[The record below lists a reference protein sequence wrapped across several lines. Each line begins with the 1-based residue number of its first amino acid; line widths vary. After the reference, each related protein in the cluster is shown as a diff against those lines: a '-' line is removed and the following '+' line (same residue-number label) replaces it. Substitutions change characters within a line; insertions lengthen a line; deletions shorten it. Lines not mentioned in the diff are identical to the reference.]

1 MTNRYESQLAVKP
14 NKEVKYADKPKGTVK
29 VTNIVDQDIIH
40 WNGVIKVG
48 KSGKVAP
55 YQADLLRRKKQVI

>member
-1 MTNRYESQLAVKP
+1 MYNRHMADKP
-14 NKEVKYADKPKGTVK
+14 NKEVKFANKPKGTVK
-29 VTNIVDQDIIH
+29 VTNIIDHDITH

-55 YQADLLRRKKQVI
+55 YQADLLRRKGQVI